1 MAAQVPGVA
10 RSLAGFAATFC
21 LLDLGICNE
30 QGCWKVLYRECGPG
44 MILGFCDESEG
55 AQEMEQSFKRG
66 QYRGRARERAK
77 RIAPQARGSVW
88 FGASRHR

>member
-21 LLDLGICNE
+21 LLDLGICNQ

-44 MILGFCDESEG
+44 MILAFCDESEG
-55 AQEMEQSFKRG
+55 AHLRG
-66 QYRGRARERAK
+66 ASIEGERERERK
-77 RIAPQARGSVW
+77 G
-88 FGASRHR
+88 